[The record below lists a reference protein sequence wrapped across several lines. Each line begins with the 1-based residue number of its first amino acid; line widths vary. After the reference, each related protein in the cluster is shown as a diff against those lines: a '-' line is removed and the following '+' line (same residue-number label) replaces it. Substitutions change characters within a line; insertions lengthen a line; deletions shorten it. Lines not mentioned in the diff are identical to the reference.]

1 MRFALTL
8 LAFLI
13 LATPLMAQESRVPEY
28 THLNVTMTGDG
39 ADCGCPSF
47 PGEEVSCCPNY
58 SVTVDENGTVNYNG
72 AEGAKVRGEKI
83 YSISVAAV
91 RELVVNFF
99 QIGFFS
105 LQDRYVKK
113 DLGNG
118 YWQTVDHA
126 YATTI
131 AIDIDGK
138 KKSVY
143 IFYGT
148 PDALVDLQRKL
159 YLSLQVAQYTGR
171 A

>member
-1 MRFALTL
+1 MRFALTQ

-13 LATPLMAQESRVPEY
+13 LTTPVMAQESRAPEF
-28 THLNVTMTGDG
+28 THLQITMTGDG
-39 ADCGCPSF
+39 ANCGCPSE
-47 PGEEVSCCPNY
+47 PGEAVSCCPEY
-58 SVTVDENGTVNYNG
+58 AVTVDENGTVIYNG
-72 AEGAKVRGEKI
+72 AQGAKVYGEKI
-83 YSISVAAV
+83 YSISVEAV
-91 RELVVNFF
+91 RELVANLF

-118 YWQTVDHA
+118 YSQTVDHA

-159 YLSLQVAQYTGR
+159 YVTLQLAQYTGR